1 MRGPS
6 LEDQL
11 AQALDMLESLAN
23 HLFTDQHA
31 DRKRG
36 NERRLECVQAM
47 QLVKKLRATKIDV
60 EI

>member
-6 LEDQL
+6 MEDQL
-11 AQALDMLESLAN
+11 NQALDMLEALAN